1 MEAKETQAPY
11 TVENLS
17 AAQASG
23 MIPPGATAVKIT
35 PEAYNSLSDDQKAA
49 MDPNIRQQ
57 LEAALK
63 QAAQVPPNPNHD
75 KVGIPAP
82 SLADMTNIA
91 REEFVKLPR
100 AERHKL
106 RRNANEVV
114 GRSWYAFWDFDV
126 KSQSDWAA
134 FIAGAVAVLIIAGV
148 VYLIV
153 MAIKG

>member
-35 PEAYNSLSDDQKAA
+35 PEAYNSLSEAQKAA

-75 KVGIPAP
+75 KVGIAP
-82 SLADMTNIA
+82 SLADMTNMA
-91 REEFVKLPR
+91 REEFVKMPR

-106 RRNANEVV
+106 RRNANEVI